1 MKKIALLLCV
11 VSPMLMGQEVT
22 FGLSIEIPRHNVSEY
37 HAPYIATWVE
47 NELRQAV
54 ESTSLWYDDQLKWLK
69 DIRQWWRKT
78 GRSQTEPFD
87 GITGATRRPGT
98 HKLLLEPI
106 SVTNDWPAG
115 NYQLMVEAAREV
127 GGREVVSLPFEWP
140 VTTDQVIEAVGNQ
153 ELGKIT
159 LNLTVTQ

>member
-1 MKKIALLLCV
+1 M
-11 VSPMLMGQEVT
+11 
-22 FGLSIEIPRHNVSEY
+22 
-37 HAPYIATWVE
+37 
-47 NELRQAV
+47 
-54 ESTSLWYDDQLKWLK
+54 
-69 DIRQWWRKT
+69 
-78 GRSQTEPFD
+78 
-87 GITGATRRPGT
+87 
-98 HKLLLEPI
+98 
-106 SVTNDWPAG
+106 TNDWPAG